1 MCIIGGFCRG
11 LYLIGLKNT
20 MILSLCRLMTAKA
33 GESAVLVIN
42 TMCSA
47 DREKAADMHCLPSL
61 VKAARN
67 RLINKSMSRC
77 WGPHTTPWNNQLTDA
92 GLRWRSLPRV
102 APPSP
107 ENLRN
112 VGKHRRPSLP
122 PKNREKTQATRTY
135 PNTDFNTK
143 HSS

>member
-1 MCIIGGFCRG
+1 MCIIGGFCKG

-20 MILSLCRLMTAKA
+20 VILSLCHLMTAKA

-47 DREKAADMHCLPSL
+47 DREKAADIQYLPSL
-61 VKAARN
+61 EEPA
-67 RLINKSMSRC
+67 
-77 WGPHTTPWNNQLTDA
+77 NNQVNFKVSRTTHH
-92 GLRWRSLPRV
+92 PREV
-102 APPSP
+102 TNELMQVCDEARCHLAPSSP

-112 VGKHRRPSLP
+112 VGNTGGPVCP
-122 PKNREKTQATRTY
+122 TNRDKTQATRTY
-135 PNTDFNTK
+135 PNTGFNTK